1 MTGNCV
7 VGFSVVNQPLLRGS
21 MRTEFCYQRTQ
32 SYFDLKR
39 RPREFHLFFNIG
51 FVKKLFDPQFE
62 ILLVLV
68 QNEFIRELEDEWFVI
83 LKLTVIYRRG
93 RALFLDGNQFQL

>member
-7 VGFSVVNQPLLRGS
+7 VGFTVINQPLLRGS
-21 MRTEFCYQRTQ
+21 TRTEFRYQRAR
-32 SYFDLKR
+32 SYIDLKR
-39 RPREFHLFFNIG
+39 RSREFHLFFNIWLL
-51 FVKKLFDPQFE
+51 KKLFDPQFQ
-62 ILLVLV
+62 ILLVLG

-93 RALFLDGNQFQL
+93 HALFLDGNQFQL